1 MFLSDFSEANDSNL
15 LRETFIHRAGH
26 CEFTPAE
33 TITALQTLGLRLA
46 TGRWRD
52 LTVSDLNREAAAL
65 GPDFNVIGVNGSLVP
80 MPPAYLNCEPRQFL
94 RIFDA
99 FTQ

>member
-1 MFLSDFSEANDSNL
+1 
-15 LRETFIHRAGH
+15 LRQTFVHRAGH

-33 TITALQTLGLRLA
+33 TITALQTLELRLA
-46 TGRWRD
+46 TGKWKD
-52 LTVSDLNREAAAL
+52 LTVSDLNGEAAAL
-65 GPDFNVIGVNGSLVP
+65 GPVFNVIGVNGSLVP
-80 MPPAYLNCEPRQFL
+80 APPAYLKFEPRQFL